1 MTDTEA
7 LFRFVQL
14 ELPWALGPADGRYVV
29 RGHAGEPAFIL
40 VLRTLGAPQ
49 RRLLGR
55 RRTRAAAPEPPPAP
69 VLTAR
74 ATLVAARPLE
84 GPGERWLAG
93 ADLEVEAD
101 RAVGVLN
108 AVLHA
113 HRIAAADPSVR
124 PVTRAQA
131 LVVRVGVG
139 AGEQVADGR
148 WARAVEVPPARARG
162 RRESVLRPQER
173 LAAILGARDVAL
185 ACEDLALRA
194 REDADAGRWRE
205 AAFQLRVALEAA
217 IAELQPWSGQGD
229 LEARIAALREQRQ
242 AVGRIAN
249 AALEGGLDDEQIA
262 RADAVLGQ
270 VEAALRARTQVA
282 MG

>member
-84 GPGERWLAG
+84 GRGERWLAG

>member
-1 MTDTEA
+1 VTDTEA